1 MKGNTATK
9 GSGVSTD
16 GIFRMSGSA
25 VINPDED
32 VYLYPLRYI
41 SVPAALT
48 SDKVATVTPS
58 DYTTGRVVVSNS
70 YSEKGSVL
78 EPKFTLT
85 PKAGY
90 FLRGGNKNGANDT
103 DVVISENYPVTYDC
117 GKSPNPTGHFSDG
130 TNLDDEDVKEWGV
143 DYELR
148 TDKPTAKGYLFSGW
162 NTEEDGSGDDYF
174 PGDTY
179 SENEALYLYAQW
191 TANKYT
197 VTYNANGGTG
207 TMANQGLTYDKA
219 ATLNANT
226 FKRTGYRFNG
236 WNTKADGTG
245 TSYADKA
252 SVKNLTANSGG
263 TVTLYAKWYS
273 ATPELEAK
281 DATYYEGQDIT
292 KAMLLKNVTKA
303 SDVEDGDMAGKVII
317 TKIEYSAGKLVD
329 GKPQAAYTK
338 SWTNG
343 MPDSEKLDTWFQQ
356 LPKEKA
362 PVTHKITYQVTDLSG
377 KTATKT
383 STITVKYNEFPVIK
397 AEDRYFTLEEA
408 KSGKITKDVLLKEA
422 IASGKLKAEDKE
434 DGVISNKVTIL
445 DYKDTDFKN
454 VNGNATVTVIFKVND
469 SMGPSGVG
477 KETVCEV
484 KVKIIDSGSD
494 YWRDDDGTARK
505 QVRFITQKY
514 YDKNKDTD
522 FHGMTSEEI
531 EASSDN
537 GGLNV
542 MSKWYQ
548 NAAYKALLTGS
559 FAKDAGTDYKI
570 SAEKAKELKQK
581 IESNGIGNSKSGN
594 ALTDIYNSLK

>member
-1 MKGNTATK
+1 M
-9 GSGVSTD
+9 
-16 GIFRMSGSA
+16 
-25 VINPDED
+25 
-32 VYLYPLRYI
+32 
-41 SVPAALT
+41 
-48 SDKVATVTPS
+48 
-58 DYTTGRVVVSNS
+58 
-70 YSEKGSVL
+70 
-78 EPKFTLT
+78 
-85 PKAGY
+85 
-90 FLRGGNKNGANDT
+90 
-103 DVVISENYPVTYDC
+103 
-117 GKSPNPTGHFSDG
+117 
-130 TNLDDEDVKEWGV
+130 
-143 DYELR
+143 
-148 TDKPTAKGYLFSGW
+148 
-162 NTEEDGSGDDYF
+162 
-174 PGDTY
+174 
-179 SENEALYLYAQW
+179 
-191 TANKYT
+191 
-197 VTYNANGGTG
+197 
-207 TMANQGLTYDKA
+207 
-219 ATLNANT
+219 
-226 FKRTGYRFNG
+226 
-236 WNTKADGTG
+236 
-245 TSYADKA
+245 
-252 SVKNLTANSGG
+252 KNLTANSGG
-263 TVTLYAKWYS
+263 AVTLYAKWYS
-273 ATPELEAK
+273 AAPELEAK
-281 DATYYEGQDIT
+281 DTTYYEGQDIT

-303 SDVEDGDMAGKVII
+303 SDAEDGDMAGKVII

-343 MPDSEKLDTWFQQ
+343 MPDSEKLDTWFLQ

-377 KTATKT
+377 KTTTKT
-383 STITVKYNEFPVIK
+383 STITVKYNEFPMIK

-469 SMGPSGVG
+469 SMGPNGVG
-477 KETVCEV
+477 KETVCEM

-581 IESNGIGNSKSGN
+581 IESNGIGNSKSSN